1 MAKKKKEHVT
11 FDRVCKVKP
20 NLPFAK
26 TNRLTVGSRLRKDK
40 SKDDNPKG

>member
-20 NLPFAK
+20 SLPFAK
-26 TNRLTVGSRLRKDK
+26 TNRLTAGKRIKNEN
-40 SKDDNPKG
+40 SKCETK